1 MAVSSRPTSS
11 VIVSAHDPSSDV
23 NEPLTWEE
31 NSDVLPAE
39 VQAQLLLGAIG
50 GSEIVKIS
58 RHNRVQGERI
68 VYQPITNIN
77 PWAAA
82 HSANALINYVA
93 TLKSLRDSYSLKVG
107 EHYVEDALEDYPNS
121 VFKESETNAFSSE
134 RSNKDSLFI
143 KTELEK
149 IEEDYV
155 SPNSLSS
162 VYGGTEIP
170 SIENSYLYNVPN
182 IVGVL
187 G

>member
-1 MAVSSRPTSS
+1 VAVGSRPTSS

-31 NSDVLPAE
+31 VSDVLPAD

-50 GSEIVKIS
+50 GSEIVKLT
-58 RHNRVQGERI
+58 RHDRVQGEN
-68 VYQPITNIN
+68 VSYQPITNVN
-77 PWAAA
+77 VWAAA
-82 HSANALINYVA
+82 HAANVLINHVA
-93 TLKSLRDSYSLKVG
+93 TLKSLRNSYSLKVG
-107 EHYVEDALEDYPNS
+107 EYYVEDALEDYPSS
-121 VFKESETNAFSSE
+121 VYTQSDTNTFSVDL
-134 RSNKDSLFI
+134 SNKDSLYI

-149 IEEDYV
+149 IEDDYI

-170 SIENSYLYNVPN
+170 SLQNSYLYNVPN